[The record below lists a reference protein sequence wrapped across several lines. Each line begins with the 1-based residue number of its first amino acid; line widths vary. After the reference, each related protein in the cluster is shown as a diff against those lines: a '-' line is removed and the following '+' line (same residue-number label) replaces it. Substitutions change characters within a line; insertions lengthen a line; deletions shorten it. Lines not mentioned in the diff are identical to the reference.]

1 MAGCEHFASNASRSS
16 GDDGLDGEL
25 HSDGRLAD
33 RHAAHQPG
41 QRLPPRLWNDCP
53 GSKLSAGIKR
63 RVQAPQAFAR
73 RAALQQLSLFRSGGY
88 KWHNH
93 SSFKIENAVLYL
105 KNWRILS
112 LARDRTEKAL
122 HIYLITR

>member
-1 MAGCEHFASNASRSS
+1 MLRDLLAMTVWTASFILMAALLIATRLINRASACLPDFGMIVLAASCQRASRGAS
-16 GDDGLDGEL
+16 
-25 HSDGRLAD
+25 
-33 RHAAHQPG
+33 
-41 QRLPPRLWNDCP
+41 
-53 GSKLSAGIKR
+53 R
-63 RVQAPQAFAR
+63 RRPQAFAR